1 MSAIIETHTR
11 GQFTVLETA
20 RDARMIAQSAAITGR
35 RARYLTPAGQVVTLH
50 HHDIKR
56 IRDPGTMRP
65 WARKTAGWGALLLV
79 CFPLLV
85 AGTAMLALG
94 AFAAWGA
101 VFGQSDEIN
110 VSGWLL
116 LPGLAAWYA
125 SGWIGVLAADTIGT

>member
-11 GQFTVLETA
+11 GSFTVLETP
-20 RDARMIAQSAAITGR
+20 RDARMIAQSATITGR

-65 WARKTAGWGALLLV
+65 WARKTAGWLALLLV
-79 CFPLLV
+79 CFPLLI
-85 AGTAMLALG
+85 AGTALIALG
-94 AFAAWGA
+94 AFGAWGA

-116 LPGLAAWYA
+116 LPGVCAWYL
-125 SGWIGVLAADTIGT
+125 SGFIGVHAADTIGL